1 MKYSLTK
8 RENDEIDC
16 ILNSGIN
23 QMRNSNLIKKSYNE
37 DIKPLITNNSLNFSG
52 SSFNNSN
59 QIYNC
64 FAEGN
69 LNNNN
74 FQKTNSFEIKKS
86 YDDVNDVLKNLS
98 FNYSKPKCEIYNNNE
113 YIQNNYNYNYG
124 NLSPEDYKI
133 SKKYVI
139 DDNVSNN
146 IIIDKITEK
155 EIEIMKI
162 RNELEN
168 DEKIK
173 INLKEEINKL
183 EEELSK
189 ERKENNKKK
198 EELEIIRKYRN
209 ECEQMQFQFETLM
222 RQFHNSEEI
231 RQNQKN
237 LLQKIQ
243 NDIDCVRQQ
252 SLNKINQIEMMKQIN
267 FENEIKYN
275 EDDECCNKQNKKKK
289 KGKSKSKEKN
299 KK

>member
-37 DIKPLITNNSLNFSG
+37 DIKPFLTNNSLNFSG

-86 YDDVNDVLKNLS
+86 YDDINDVLKNLS

-113 YIQNNYNYNYG
+113 YIQNNYNYDYG

>member
-86 YDDVNDVLKNLS
+86 YDDINDVLKNLS

>member
-37 DIKPLITNNSLNFSG
+37 DIKPFLTNNSLNFSG

-86 YDDVNDVLKNLS
+86 YDDINDVLKNLS

-113 YIQNNYNYNYG
+113 YIQNNYNYDYG

-162 RNELEN
+162 RNELDN

>member
-37 DIKPLITNNSLNFSG
+37 DIKPFLTNNSLNFSG

-59 QIYNC
+59 PIYNC

-86 YDDVNDVLKNLS
+86 YDDINDVLKNIS
-98 FNYSKPKCEIYNNNE
+98 FNYKKKKYEIYNNNE
-113 YIQNNYNYNYG
+113 YIQNNYNYDYG

-173 INLKEEINKL
+173 INLKEEINK
-183 EEELSK
+183 
-189 ERKENNKKK
+189 
-198 EELEIIRKYRN
+198 
-209 ECEQMQFQFETLM
+209 
-222 RQFHNSEEI
+222 
-231 RQNQKN
+231 
-237 LLQKIQ
+237 
-243 NDIDCVRQQ
+243 
-252 SLNKINQIEMMKQIN
+252 
-267 FENEIKYN
+267 
-275 EDDECCNKQNKKKK
+275 
-289 KGKSKSKEKN
+289 
-299 KK
+299 

>member
-23 QMRNSNLIKKSYNE
+23 QMKNSNLIKKSYNE
-37 DIKPLITNNSLNFSG
+37 DIKPFLTNNSLNFSG

-86 YDDVNDVLKNLS
+86 YDDINDVLKNLS

-113 YIQNNYNYNYG
+113 YIQNNYNFNYG

-162 RNELEN
+162 RNELEQ

-209 ECEQMQFQFETLM
+209 ECEQMQFKFETLM

>member
-86 YDDVNDVLKNLS
+86 YDDINDVLKNLS
-98 FNYSKPKCEIYNNNE
+98 FNYSKPKCEVYNNNE

>member
-37 DIKPLITNNSLNFSG
+37 DIKPFLTNNSLNFSG

-86 YDDVNDVLKNLS
+86 YDDINDVLKNLS

>member
-86 YDDVNDVLKNLS
+86 YDDINDVLKNLS

-222 RQFHNSEEI
+222 RQFLNSEEI

>member
-86 YDDVNDVLKNLS
+86 YDDINDVLKNLS

-198 EELEIIRKYRN
+198 ENDWIEQIEYLKKEINTLNDSFK
-209 ECEQMQFQFETLM
+209 EQLTEKETLINELKETC
-222 RQFHNSEEI
+222 QNL
-231 RQNQKN
+231 QNQIEINNKTNN
-237 LLQKIQ
+237 LQ
-243 NDIDCVRQQ
+243 NFCKENN
-252 SLNKINQIEMMKQIN
+252 SLNKFEEKYSFYKSYNNPLSINEL
-267 FENEIKYN
+267 E
-275 EDDECCNKQNKKKK
+275 QNK
-289 KGKSKSKEKN
+289 
-299 KK
+299 

>member
-1 MKYSLTK
+1 MKNSLTK

-37 DIKPLITNNSLNFSG
+37 DIKPFLTNNSLNFSG

-74 FQKTNSFEIKKS
+74 FQKTNTFEIKKS
-86 YDDVNDVLKNLS
+86 YDDINDVLKNLS

-113 YIQNNYNYNYG
+113 YIQNNYNYDYG

-209 ECEQMQFQFETLM
+209 ECEQMQIQFETLM

>member
-64 FAEGN
+64 FAEGH

-86 YDDVNDVLKNLS
+86 YDDINDVLKNLS

>member
-86 YDDVNDVLKNLS
+86 YDDINDVLKNLS

-124 NLSPEDYKI
+124 NLSPEDYII

-189 ERKENNKKK
+189 EKKENNKKK

>member
-86 YDDVNDVLKNLS
+86 YDDINDVLKNLS

-209 ECEQMQFQFETLM
+209 E
-222 RQFHNSEEI
+222 
-231 RQNQKN
+231 
-237 LLQKIQ
+237 
-243 NDIDCVRQQ
+243 
-252 SLNKINQIEMMKQIN
+252 
-267 FENEIKYN
+267 
-275 EDDECCNKQNKKKK
+275 
-289 KGKSKSKEKN
+289 
-299 KK
+299 

>member
-23 QMRNSNLIKKSYNE
+23 QMKNSNLIKKSYNE
-37 DIKPLITNNSLNFSG
+37 DIKPFLTNNSLNFSG

-86 YDDVNDVLKNLS
+86 YDDINDVLKNLS

-113 YIQNNYNYNYG
+113 YIQNNYNFNYG

-162 RNELEN
+162 RNELEQ

-183 EEELSK
+183 
-189 ERKENNKKK
+189 
-198 EELEIIRKYRN
+198 
-209 ECEQMQFQFETLM
+209 
-222 RQFHNSEEI
+222 EEI

>member
-37 DIKPLITNNSLNFSG
+37 DIKPFLTNNSLNFSG

-86 YDDVNDVLKNLS
+86 YDDINDVLKNLS
-98 FNYSKPKCEIYNNNE
+98 FNYSKPKCEVYNNNE
-113 YIQNNYNYNYG
+113 YIQNNYNYDYG

-162 RNELEN
+162 RNEL
-168 DEKIK
+168 DK
-173 INLKEEINKL
+173 
-183 EEELSK
+183 ELSK

>member
-37 DIKPLITNNSLNFSG
+37 DIKPFLTNNSLNFSG

-86 YDDVNDVLKNLS
+86 YDDINDVLKNLS

-113 YIQNNYNYNYG
+113 YIQNNYNYDYG

-267 FENEIKYN
+267 FENENKYN
-275 EDDECCNKQNKKKK
+275 EDDECCNKQKKKKK

>member
-16 ILNSGIN
+16 ILNSRIN

-86 YDDVNDVLKNLS
+86 YDDINDVLKNLS

>member
-1 MKYSLTK
+1 MKNSLTK

-37 DIKPLITNNSLNFSG
+37 DIKPFLTNNSLNFSG

-86 YDDVNDVLKNLS
+86 YDDINDVLKNLS

-113 YIQNNYNYNYG
+113 YIQNNYNYDYG

>member
-86 YDDVNDVLKNLS
+86 YDDINDVLKNLS

-275 EDDECCNKQNKKKK
+275 EDDECCNKKNKKKK

>member
-74 FQKTNSFEIKKS
+74 FQKKNSFEIKKS
-86 YDDVNDVLKNLS
+86 YDDINDVLKNLS

>member
-86 YDDVNDVLKNLS
+86 YDDINDVLKNLS

-209 ECEQMQFQFETLM
+209 ECGQMQFQFETLM

>member
-86 YDDVNDVLKNLS
+86 YDDINDVLKNLS

-124 NLSPEDYKI
+124 NLSPEDYKKK
-133 SKKYVI
+133 KKYVI